1 MRSLILSLTVV
12 AGLIAGTVY
21 SNFGCGAVDA
31 AFDCHAVCDRY
42 KTCFDANYDVGACSS
57 RCRTASGNDANYRS
71 KADQCQA
78 CIPAPRGPSP
88 AASNAAPSS
97 PERSIG
103 RTPADSSVDNRRVV
117 RVQIARGTI
126 RRPGPLRHLRV
137 APPRRA

>member
-78 CIPAPRGPSP
+78 CIDNKSC
-88 AASNAAPSS
+88 AA
-97 PERSIG
+97 
-103 RTPADSSVDNRRVV
+103 
-117 RVQIARGTI
+117 GTFACGI
-126 RRPGPLRHLRV
+126 ECGAIVP
-137 APPRRA
+137 